1 MPLASRTPAGEGNP
15 IPLNPS
21 PATPSARR
29 VVVTGMGIVS
39 PLGCDVEAYWRAIL
53 EGQSGV
59 VAFPAFAEVSDLT
72 ARIAAPVRGFVPDRI
87 PRKLRRSMSRMSQ
100 YAHAAASDAI
110 AQSGLSPELLA
121 SGRVA
126 ISAGSTT
133 GSPDAM
139 EEFWTEY
146 LSTHSIRG
154 ILSTSFLRVMSH
166 TVASHLALAFGVTGS
181 IQSPCCACAASN
193 QAVGQGRD
201 LIRLGRADVVI
212 AGGADELSVLAAAT
226 FDTVRA
232 GCRGHADAPSTR
244 PAPFDRTR
252 DGVVCAEGAAIIILE
267 EREHALARGAP
278 ILAEVLGYG
287 ESCDA
292 THMSTP
298 SGGGMKRAML
308 LSMQDAGLTPADID
322 HVNAHATGTGLG
334 DAAEAQATFDLFGDS
349 VPVTSLKGHLGH
361 MLAACGTAE
370 LIAAI
375 LSIRDS
381 VVPATLNLT
390 DPDVAA
396 LWLPAAPVPRQL
408 SHVMSNNF
416 AFGGINASLVIG
428 PG

>member
-1 MPLASRTPAGEGNP
+1 MPRPHALST
-15 IPLNPS
+15 
-21 PATPSARR
+21 RR

-39 PLGCDVEAYWRAIL
+39 PLGCDVEGYWRAIL
-53 EGQSGV
+53 AGESGV
-59 VAFPAFAEVSDLT
+59 TQVPRFASVTDLGV
-72 ARIAAPVRGFVPDRI
+72 RIGAPVRDFVPDRI

-110 AQSGLSPELLA
+110 TQSGLTAELLT

-146 LSTHSIRG
+146 LATQSVRG

-181 IQSPCCACAASN
+181 VQSPCCACAASN
-193 QAVGQGRD
+193 QAVGVGLD

-212 AGGADELSVLAAAT
+212 AGGADELSVLAATT
-226 FDTVRA
+226 FDVVRA
-232 GCRGHADAPSTR
+232 GCRGHEDAPTTR
-244 PAPFDRTR
+244 PAPFDRSR
-252 DGVVCAEGAAIIILE
+252 DGVVCAEGSAIVILE

-292 THMSTP
+292 SHMSTP
-298 SGGGMKRAML
+298 AVAGMKRAMVL
-308 LSMQDAGLTPADID
+308 ALEDAGLLASDID
-322 HVNAHATGTGLG
+322 HVNAHATGTDVG
-334 DAAEAQATFDLFGDS
+334 DATEAQATYDLFGDR
-349 VPVTSLKGHLGH
+349 VPVASLKGHLGH
-361 MLAACGTAE
+361 MLAACGSAE

-375 LSIRDS
+375 LSIRDAT
-381 VVPATLNLT
+381 VPATKNLT
-390 DPDVAA
+390 DPDVAPI
-396 LWLPAAPVPRQL
+396 WLPRQAL
-408 SHVMSNNF
+408 SRALTHVMSNNF

-428 PG
+428 AP